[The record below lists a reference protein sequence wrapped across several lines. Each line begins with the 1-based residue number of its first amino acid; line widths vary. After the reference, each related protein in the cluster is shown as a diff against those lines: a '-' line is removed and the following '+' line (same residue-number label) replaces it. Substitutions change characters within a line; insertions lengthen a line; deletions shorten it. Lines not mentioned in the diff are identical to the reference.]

1 MSTEPQPFTILD
13 VPTDAFCDPDT
24 GVCAVPLPA
33 LPAPDGEEED
43 GTGTRPAVPDGPAA
57 VDLRRA
63 DGRRAGS

>member
-33 LPAPDGEEED
+33 MPSPDGEED
-43 GTGTRPAVPDGPAA
+43 DTGTRPAVPAGPPAA
-57 VDLRRA
+57 DS
-63 DGRRAGS
+63 RRAGDRRAGR

>member
-1 MSTEPQPFTILD
+1 MSTDPQPFTILD

-33 LPAPDGEEED
+33 MPAPDGEED
-43 GTGTRPAVPDGPAA
+43 DTDTRPAVPVDAPA

-63 DGRRAGS
+63 DDRRAGS